1 MNVESKIKKVKK
13 WLDEGYT
20 VRLFGNWD
28 DFYHIVKDGDN
39 YCWRYFGSSAN
50 SATDEDLK
58 FILTKIFDEN
68 DEFYILK
75 DGKMECTD
83 TLSAYQCNFGIDS
96 FQLWE
101 EDYLENVVTKLL
113 LAKCFTITDL
123 IVHHRELAEQI
134 NPNGVRFRIK
144 RDKNSCICTEFHDF
158 SFVI

>member
-13 WLDEGYT
+13 WLDEGYK

-50 SATDEDLK
+50 PATDEGLK

-83 TLSAYQCNFGIDS
+83 TFSAYQCNFGIDI

-101 EDYLENVVTKLL
+101 EDYLGNAGKLL
-113 LAKCFTITDL
+113 EKCFTITDL
-123 IVHHRELAEQI
+123 IVHHRELAEQV
-134 NPNGVRFRIK
+134 NSNGVRFKIK
-144 RDKNSCICTEFHDF
+144 RYKNSSICTEFHDF

>member
-13 WLDEGYT
+13 WLDEGYK

-58 FILTKIFDEN
+58 FILTKIFDEK

-83 TLSAYQCNFGIDS
+83 TFSAYQCNFGIDI

-101 EDYLENVVTKLL
+101 EDCIGNAGTKLL
-113 LAKCFTITDL
+113 EKCFTITDL
-123 IVHHRELAEQI
+123 IVHHRELAEQV
-134 NPNGVRFRIK
+134 NPNGFRFRIK
-144 RDKNSCICTEFHDF
+144 RYKSSYCTEFQDF

>member
-13 WLDEGYT
+13 WLDEGDT
-20 VRLFGNWD
+20 VRLFGKWD
-28 DFYHIVKDGDN
+28 DFYHLVKDGDY

-50 SATDEDLK
+50 PATDEDLK
-58 FILTKIFDEN
+58 FILTKIFDEK

-83 TLSAYQCNFGIDS
+83 TFSAYQCNFGIDI

-101 EDYLENVVTKLL
+101 EDYLGHAVTKLL
-113 LAKCFTITDL
+113 EKCFTITDL
-123 IVHHRELAEQI
+123 IVYHRELAEQV
-134 NPNGVRFRIK
+134 NPNGFRFRIK
-144 RDKNSCICTEFHDF
+144 RYKNSSICTEFHDF